1 MARKRSVKHYT
12 SGEMRSSISNSI
24 PTLVPNRF
32 NVIGSV
38 AIVSIDSDREDKRRV
53 AEALILEHKEIKT
66 VLNKVSKLEGDRRVA
81 SFEVLA
87 GGETVTLHREFGFVY
102 KLDVSSVF
110 FNSRLGYERA
120 RIASMA
126 KPGEK
131 VLIPF
136 SGVGPFVV
144 PIAARGSNVVAA
156 EKNPEACRW
165 LAENIRLNR
174 VEENV
179 SIIRGD
185 AFVLSKMLRQKFDV
199 VVIPT
204 PYGQDEILKAIRPL
218 VRKGGRVHF
227 YTFKKMDQIEG
238 LIEGYEKMG
247 FQVEFYRRCGNVAP
261 AVSRWAFD
269 LTKC

>member
-1 MARKRSVKHYT
+1 MRPSAPN
-12 SGEMRSSISNSI
+12 SGSSF
-24 PTLVPNRF
+24 VPNRF

-102 KLDVSSVF
+102 KLDVSTVF

-120 RIASMA
+120 RVGSMA
-126 KPGEK
+126 KPEEK

-144 PIAARGSNVVAA
+144 PIATRGSNVVAV

-174 VEENV
+174 VEDNV

-185 AFVLSKMLRQKFDV
+185 AFLLPKMLRQKFDV

-204 PYGQDEILKAIRPL
+204 PYGQDEILDAICPL
-218 VRKGGRVHF
+218 VKRGGMIHF
-227 YTFKKMDQIEG
+227 YTFKKKDQIEG
-238 LIEGYEKMG
+238 LIEGYETMG
-247 FQVEFYRRCGNVAP
+247 FHVEFYRRCGNVAP

-269 LTKC
+269 LIKC